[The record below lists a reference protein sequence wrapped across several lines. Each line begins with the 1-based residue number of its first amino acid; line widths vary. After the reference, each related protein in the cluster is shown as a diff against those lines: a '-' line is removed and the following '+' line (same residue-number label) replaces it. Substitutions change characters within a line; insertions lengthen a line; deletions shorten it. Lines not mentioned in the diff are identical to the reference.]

1 VRAAVEFGN
10 PTGLSE
16 PLVERRRKRI
26 RAMSD
31 AHSSQVERPARR
43 SVRWTS
49 FIGSIIRGKTVR
61 SLEEEG
67 NPLHRVRVE
76 HNRDTLLV
84 HISGEHGHGWT
95 TVAIDRASREWSI
108 AQRRRQMDATRAAMN
123 MLYRSP
129 D

>member
-1 VRAAVEFGN
+1 
-10 PTGLSE
+10 
-16 PLVERRRKRI
+16 
-26 RAMSD
+26 MSD
-31 AHSSQVERPARR
+31 ACSNQVERPARR

-49 FIGSIIRGKTVR
+49 FIGSVTRGRAVR

-76 HNRDTLLV
+76 HNKDTLLV

-108 AQRRRQMDATRAAMN
+108 AQRRRQVDAARTATN
-123 MLYRSP
+123 MLYRPP